1 MNAVL
6 ALFRS
11 TIGKKII
18 MALSGVILFGFALV
32 HMVGNLQVY
41 LGPTKLDEYG
51 ALLRKVPEF
60 LWVARLVLLAAAGA
74 HIWSA
79 TSLTLINWAARPAG
93 YRQQTW
99 IESTWG
105 SRTMRW
111 SGVVLLAFIVYH
123 LLHFTIGSVHPD
135 FIPGAVNHNFVS
147 GFRVKWVSGFYIV
160 AMLCL
165 GLHLYHGVWS
175 MLQTLGLNHPRYN
188 ALRHAC
194 ATFVSVVIVLGNV
207 SMPIAVLAG
216 LIDEAP
222 PKADYAAQVLPR

>member
-1 MNAVL
+1 MNAVF
-6 ALFRS
+6 ALLRS

-18 MALSGVILFGFALV
+18 MAASGVALFGFALA
-32 HMVGNLQVY
+32 HMAGNLQVY

-51 ALLRKVPEF
+51 ALLRKVPEL
-60 LWVARLVLLAAAGA
+60 LWAARLGLMAAAGA
-74 HIWSA
+74 HVWSA
-79 TSLTLINWAARPAG
+79 YSLTLVNWAARPAG
-93 YRQQTW
+93 YRKQTW

-123 LLHFTIGSVHPD
+123 LLHFTLGSVHPD
-135 FIPGAVNHNFVS
+135 FIPGAVNHNFVT
-147 GFRVKWVSGFYIV
+147 GFRVPWVSAFYIL

-188 ALRHAC
+188 ALRHGF
-194 ATFVSVVIVLGNV
+194 ATFITVVIVIGNI

-222 PKADYAAQVLPR
+222 PRADYTARALSR